1 MKKDEKSAWI
11 LFLISIGLLCI
22 MLSPKTTNP
31 MIMIVGGLSI
41 ILLGVILFKKNKSG
55 GKKDD

>member
-11 LFLISIGLLCI
+11 LFLISIGLLFI
-22 MLSPKTTNP
+22 MLSPRNSNP
-31 MIMIVGGLSI
+31 MIMIIGGLLI

-55 GKKDD
+55 GKKR